1 MQQKLAKREGGS
13 IDRSL
18 DIARLQ
24 EFYRQY
30 REKNNVDMLREE
42 QLKLR
47 ESGVFSGNLGE
58 YVLYLY
64 SELVILNAQ
73 SNLLDLYFRIY
84 LIELHN
90 CFSF

>member
-1 MQQKLAKREGGS
+1 MQQKLAKREDGS

-30 REKNNVDMLREE
+30 REKNNVDRLREE
-42 QLKLR
+42 ELMLR

-58 YVLYLY
+58 YVLYL
-64 SELVILNAQ
+64 LGFIF
-73 SNLLDLYFRIY
+73 LYI
-84 LIELHN
+84 
-90 CFSF
+90 SS